1 MARIEQTRPGQ
12 QSRLEPGSELIEI
25 GTDGL
30 LHRKK
35 ERSKKQVLPFQCE
48 GGNAEDAAGVLFGF
62 HAEAPF
68 GGFKQSGI
76 GRDLGMAA
84 MEGYTELKNVYVA
97 ED

>member
-12 QSRLEPGSELIEI
+12 QSRLELGSELIEI

-48 GGNAEDAAGVLFGF
+48 GGMQKMRLASC
-62 HAEAPF
+62 
-68 GGFKQSGI
+68 SGST
-76 GRDLGMAA
+76 RKRHSADL
-84 MEGYTELKNVYVA
+84 K
-97 ED
+97 